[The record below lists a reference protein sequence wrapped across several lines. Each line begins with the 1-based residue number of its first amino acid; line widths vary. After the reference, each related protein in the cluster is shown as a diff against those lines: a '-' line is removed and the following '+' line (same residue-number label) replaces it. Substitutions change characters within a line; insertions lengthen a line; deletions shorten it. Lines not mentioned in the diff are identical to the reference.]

1 MSPRRSARSR
11 SILLAKS
18 FGPIPA
24 NFLSDSHPLRGEDA
38 VAAIITVEDG
48 RYLVQLRDDIPR
60 IFYPGHWGCFGGA
73 VGAGE
78 DRLGALQRELAEELE
93 MPPAPAS
100 EFITLNFDLSRL
112 GQKQCYRTYYE
123 IKVTAAAV
131 SRYVLHEGAAMR
143 LASPAELF
151 DLRLTPYDSFA
162 LWLHFARGRFSGN
175 AV

>member
-1 MSPRRSARSR
+1 M
-11 SILLAKS
+11 LASS

-24 NFLSDSHPLRGEDA
+24 NFLADSHPLRGEDA

-48 RYLVQLRDDIPR
+48 RYLMQLRDDIPR

-73 VGAGE
+73 VGVGE
-78 DRLGALQRELAEELE
+78 EGLMALRRELAEELE
-93 MPPAPAS
+93 LQVPAAS

-123 IKVTAAAV
+123 IKVSETQVA
-131 SRYVLHEGAAMR
+131 RCVLHEGAEMR
-143 LASPAELF
+143 LIPPAELF

-162 LWLHFARGRFSGN
+162 LWLHFARRRFHGGG
-175 AV
+175 A